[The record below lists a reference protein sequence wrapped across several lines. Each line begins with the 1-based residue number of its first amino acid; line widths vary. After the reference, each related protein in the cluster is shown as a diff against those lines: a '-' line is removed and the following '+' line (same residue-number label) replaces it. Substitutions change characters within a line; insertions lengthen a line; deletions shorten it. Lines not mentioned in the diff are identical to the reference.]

1 MHSTLKSLRDSA
13 LAFSLVL
20 AADFSAAQTAIPS
33 APPIAAASY
42 VLIDLTTGATL
53 ATSDPTLAREPASLT
68 KLMTGY
74 VVFQALKQKQITL
87 TQTVPVSTKA
97 WKAEGSRMFIEP
109 NKPVTVE
116 ELLRGM
122 IIQSGNDASIALA
135 EAVAGTEEAFVIRMN
150 NETKRLGMAQT
161 LFGNSA
167 GLPAP
172 NHTTTAK
179 DMAILAAALIRD
191 FPEYYALY
199 KEKTFTYNKIT
210 QENRNRLLFVDPSVD
225 GVKTGHTQSA
235 GYNLIASAQR
245 NGRRL
250 LSVVMGTASEGA
262 RATESKKLLEYGY
275 GSFDAV
281 VIKRKG
287 DVISAPQVWKG
298 DVDIVNLSIADD
310 WLISLPRGSTP
321 PTIEAKLTNSQLV
334 APLAAGARVGTI
346 TAKSGNTVIGERPL
360 VVAQAVAEGS
370 FFKRIWHSLK
380 MQWGK

>member
-1 MHSTLKSLRDSA
+1 MMHLLPRFLACFASTLFATLSP
-13 LAFSLVL
+13 
-20 AADFSAAQTAIPS
+20 AQPAVSS
-33 APPIAAASY
+33 APTIAAASY
-42 VLIDLTTGATL
+42 VLIDLTTGSTL

-74 VVFQALKQKQITL
+74 VVFQALKQKQISL
-87 TQTVPVSTKA
+87 TQNVPVSPKA

-135 EAVAGTEEAFVIRMN
+135 EVVAGTEDGFVIRMN
-150 NETKRLGMAQT
+150 SEAKRLGMAQT
-161 LFGNSA
+161 VFANSA

-191 FPEYYALY
+191 FPDYYAIY
-199 KEKTFTYNKIT
+199 KEKSFTYNKIS

-262 RATESKKLLEYGY
+262 RTSESKKLLEYGF
-275 GSFDAV
+275 GAFDAV
-281 VIKRKG
+281 AIKRKG
-287 DVISAPQVWKG
+287 DIISTPLVWKG
-298 DVDIVNLSIADD
+298 AADSVNLTIGED

-321 PTIEAKLTNSQLV
+321 PSVEAKLISPQLV
-334 APLAAGARVGTI
+334 APLAAGGRVGTI
-346 TAKSGNTVIGERPL
+346 TAKSGNAVIGERPL
-360 VVAQAVAEGS
+360 VVAQAVAEGG
-370 FFKRIWHSLK
+370 FFKRMWHSLK
-380 MQWGK
+380 MQWSK

>member
-1 MHSTLKSLRDSA
+1 MMHLRPQILACFATALFASLS
-13 LAFSLVL
+13 LAQPAVS
-20 AADFSAAQTAIPS
+20 S
-33 APPIAAASY
+33 APTIAAASY
-42 VLIDLTTGATL
+42 VLIDLTTGSTL

-74 VVFQALKQKQITL
+74 VVFQALKQKQISL
-87 TQTVPVSTKA
+87 TQNVPVSPKA

-122 IIQSGNDASIALA
+122 IIQSGNDASVALA
-135 EAVAGTEEAFVIRMN
+135 EVVAGTEDGFVVRMN
-150 NETKRLGMAQT
+150 TEAKRLGMTQT
-161 LFGNSA
+161 VFANSA

-191 FPEYYALY
+191 FPDYYAIY
-199 KEKTFTYNKIT
+199 KEKTFTYNKIS

-262 RATESKKLLEYGY
+262 RTSESKKLIEYGF
-275 GSFDAV
+275 GAFDAV
-281 VIKRKG
+281 AIKRKG
-287 DVISAPQVWKG
+287 DVISTPLVWKG
-298 DVDIVNLSIADD
+298 AADNVNLTIGED

-321 PTIEAKLTNSQLV
+321 PSIEAKLTAPQLV

-346 TAKSGNTVIGERPL
+346 IAKSGNAVIGERPL
-360 VVAQAVAEGS
+360 VVAQAVAEGG
-370 FFKRIWHSLK
+370 FFKRMWHSLK
-380 MQWGK
+380 MQWSK

>member
-1 MHSTLKSLRDSA
+1 MMHLPKRFLACFASVVFAGGSL
-13 LAFSLVL
+13 
-20 AADFSAAQTAIPS
+20 AQPAVSS
-33 APPIAAASY
+33 APTIAAASY
-42 VLIDLTTGATL
+42 VLIDLTTGSTL

-74 VVFQALKQKQITL
+74 VVFQALRQKQIAL
-87 TQTVPVSTKA
+87 TQNVPVSTKA

-116 ELLRGM
+116 ELLRGV
-122 IIQSGNDASIALA
+122 IIQSGNDASVALA
-135 EAVAGTEEAFVIRMN
+135 ELVAGTEDGFVTRMN
-150 NETKRLGMAQT
+150 NEAKRLGMSQT
-161 LFGNSA
+161 VFANSA

-172 NHTTTAK
+172 NHSTTAK

-191 FPEYYALY
+191 FPDYYAIY
-199 KEKTFTYNKIT
+199 KEKSFTYNKIT
-210 QENRNRLLFVDPSVD
+210 QENRNRLLFADPSVD

-262 RATESKKLLEYGY
+262 RASESKKLLEYGY
-275 GSFDAV
+275 GAFDAV
-281 VIKRKG
+281 AIKRKG
-287 DVISAPQVWKG
+287 DIISTPLVWKG
-298 DVDIVNLSIADD
+298 AADSVNLTIGED

-321 PTIEAKLTNSQLV
+321 PSIEAKLTSPQLV

-346 TAKSGNTVIGERPL
+346 TAKSGNAVIGERPL
-360 VVAQAVAEGS
+360 IVAQAVAEGG
-370 FFKRIWHSLK
+370 FFKRMWHSLK
-380 MQWGK
+380 MQWSK